1 MLCISIEDDGEGYPR
16 EILAQFK
23 AGKEPQQSND
33 GKHLGL
39 WSLWT
44 MLRLMYGRDDL
55 MVLENAVP
63 HGSKTVF
70 YLPEK
75 AVNEIGKTPV

>member
-1 MLCISIEDDGEGYPR
+1 
-16 EILAQFK
+16 
-23 AGKEPQQSND
+23 
-33 GKHLGL
+33 
-39 WSLWT
+39 

-70 YLPEK
+70 HLPEK
-75 AVNEIGKTPV
+75 AVNEIEKTPV